1 VYLISNAEPAYM
13 SDAAH
18 LLLLLAAQSNT
29 PQMYDC
35 AILGNLIDLKVSEPE
50 SRQQP

>member
-1 VYLISNAEPAYM
+1 MYLISNAEHAYT

-18 LLLLLAAQSNT
+18 LLLPLAAQSNT
-29 PQMYDC
+29 PQMYDF
-35 AILGNLIDLKVSEPE
+35 AILSNLIDLKVSEPE